1 MDKKKVLFVC
11 VNNSGRSQMAE
22 ALFNNLAGD
31 KAAAFSAGTQPALK
45 INPTVVRVMREAGLD
60 ISRRQPKLLT
70 LEMVKSADKV
80 ITMGCGVEK
89 LCPARIVPM
98 EDWGIED
105 PEGKTLDR
113 VLEIRDNIKVKVA
126 TLIKELDAKG
136 SIRLKG
142 GEK

>member
-11 VNNSGRSQMAE
+11 VHNSGRSQMAE

-31 KAAAFSAGTQPALK
+31 KATAFSAGTLPALK
-45 INPTVVRVMREAGLD
+45 INPSVVRVMQEASLD
-60 ISRRQPKLLT
+60 ISRTQPKKLT
-70 LEMVKSADKV
+70 LEMMKSADKV
-80 ITMGCGVEK
+80 VTMGCGADK
-89 LCPARIVPM
+89 LCPTSIVPM

-113 VLEIRDNIKVKVA
+113 VREIRESIRIKVE
-126 TLIKELDAKG
+126 TLIKELGTEG